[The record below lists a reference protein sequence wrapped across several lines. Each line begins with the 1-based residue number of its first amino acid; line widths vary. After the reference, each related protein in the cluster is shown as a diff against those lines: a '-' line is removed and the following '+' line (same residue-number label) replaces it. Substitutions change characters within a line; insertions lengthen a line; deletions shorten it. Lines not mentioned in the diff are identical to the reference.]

1 MLRRCPYAGS
11 CREGAMSYFDLK
23 GKVAIVTGGNG
34 GIGFGRA
41 EALAEAGCAVH
52 IWARNA
58 TKNEQA
64 VAQLRARG
72 GRAESAICDVSDGKS
87 AAAALEKTLD
97 TFGRVDGCF
106 ANAGI
111 GGGGR
116 RSFIERPIEEWRQ
129 LLAVNLDR
137 AFLTLQAVARPMVE
151 RAGRA
156 ESGRRAGPN

>member
-87 AAAALEKTLD
+87 VAAALEKTLD

-116 RSFIERPIEEWRQ
+116 RSFIRRPLEGRGPPPPGNPRGGFF
-129 LLAVNLDR
+129 APPTGPR
-137 AFLTLQAVARPMVE
+137 AM
-151 RAGRA
+151 G
-156 ESGRRAGPN
+156 

>member
-1 MLRRCPYAGS
+1 MLRQCPYPGAH
-11 CREGAMSYFDLK
+11 REGAMSYFDLK

-34 GIGFGRA
+34 GIGLGMA

-52 IWARNA
+52 IWGRNA
-58 TKNEQA
+58 AKNEQSM
-64 VAQLRARG
+64 AQLRARG

-87 AAAALEKTLD
+87 VDAALGKTLD

-116 RSFIERPIEEWRQ
+116 RSLLDRPLEEWRQ
-129 LLAVNLDR
+129 LLAVNPDR
-137 AFLTLQAVARPMVE
+137 AFLALPAPPPPLGE
-151 RAGRA
+151 RAGR
-156 ESGRRAGPN
+156 